1 MTVRKMI
8 GLLLG
13 TFLALSLLSALP
25 APASAVKPRNDFPRL
40 PRVCATP
47 KEQIPQKFIFCRIN
61 KFKSDRPT
69 VFVWGDSHAFMMV
82 PAAKRAVAGQ
92 NVNLVAFV
100 LGSCPPVLSGAKT
113 KKQKRA
119 RSGCEEAGD
128 LVFRQVKKLQRTK
141 HKPKVILGLNWDIY
155 MSALERARQGK
166 PAYNGYVATTA
177 ASFKEGTPRL
187 FTALG
192 QAGVS
197 VDVVAPV
204 GQVPAATKKCKRGQL
219 PYRCSLPRQRVLNKE
234 GSRLSFAQR
243 LTRRLDGDARLI
255 NVNGEFCNDR
265 ICKGTVRGT
274 LTWYDDLHISATMAK
289 ERMAKYFADS
299 VADVA
304 PSAQEAE
311 GESPSANCGL
321 IVICRSAGSG
331 A

>member
-1 MTVRKMI
+1 MTVRKTI

-92 NVNLVAFV
+92 DVNLVAFV
-100 LGSCPPVLSGAKT
+100 LGSCPPLLSGAKT

-128 LVFRQVKKLQRTK
+128 LVFRQIKKLQRTTY
-141 HKPKVILGLNWDIY
+141 KPKVILGLNWDIY
-155 MSALERARQGK
+155 MSAIERARQGK
-166 PAYNGYVATTA
+166 PAFNGYVATTA
-177 ASFKEGTPRL
+177 ASFKKGTPRL

-192 QAGVS
+192 QQGIS
-197 VDVVAPV
+197 VDVLAPV
-204 GQVPAATKKCKRGQL
+204 GQVPESARKCKRGNL
-219 PYRCSLPRQRVLNKE
+219 PYRCSLPRARVLNKE
-234 GSRLSFAQR
+234 QSRLNRAKQ
-243 LTRRLDGDARLI
+243 LTRRLDGPARLI
-255 NVNGEFCNDR
+255 NVNGEFCNAR
-265 ICKGTVRGT
+265 ICKGTTRGT

-289 ERMAKYFADS
+289 ERMAKYFAAS

-304 PSAQEAE
+304 PGAPAAQEPDPE
-311 GESPSANCGL
+311 EPDSCGVPL
-321 IVICRSAGSG
+321 LCGPG
-331 A
+331 